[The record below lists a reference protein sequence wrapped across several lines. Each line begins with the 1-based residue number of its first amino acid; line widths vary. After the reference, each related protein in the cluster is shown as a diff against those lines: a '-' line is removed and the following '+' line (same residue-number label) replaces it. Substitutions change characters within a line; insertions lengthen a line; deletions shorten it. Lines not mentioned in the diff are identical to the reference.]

1 MRVTKVDPE
10 YPPLALQARV
20 QGMVRLQ
27 VRITKKGD
35 VYHVQLVS
43 GHPVLAPATIE
54 AVKQWKYKPYLLN
67 GEPMQVETIVQLAFK
82 LPNELEAK
90 GIVTDF
96 PLELAPLV
104 NGAQNIRRTNPDTT
118 SAVGDAPRVLLGNVP
133 SGVQDSTY
141 LLGPV
146 YKAVRVSEEIM
157 RAMRILKVDPLYP
170 PLPKGSRIQ
179 GQVILSIRINQS
191 GEVVSIRTISGD
203 PLLGQAAINGV
214 KQWKYQ
220 PYLLNGEP
228 IGVKTQVHLSF
239 TLPEEQSGK
248 GFVTDSPLEPK
259 SETIGVVG
267 DVPGGIPSTDSNT
280 ATASPVPALGTPQ
293 RVRVSSG
300 VAQGLLVT
308 KVNPDYPP
316 DARDQHIQ
324 GVVLL
329 KVIIGRE
336 GNIDST
342 ELISGHPLLAPAA
355 LDAVKRWK
363 YKPFLLN
370 GTPVEVESQIQVNFT
385 LVK

>member
-1 MRVTKVDPE
+1 
-10 YPPLALQARV
+10 
-20 QGMVRLQ
+20 
-27 VRITKKGD
+27 
-35 VYHVQLVS
+35 
-43 GHPVLAPATIE
+43 
-54 AVKQWKYKPYLLN
+54 
-67 GEPMQVETIVQLAFK
+67 
-82 LPNELEAK
+82 
-90 GIVTDF
+90 
-96 PLELAPLV
+96 
-104 NGAQNIRRTNPDTT
+104 
-118 SAVGDAPRVLLGNVP
+118 
-133 SGVQDSTY
+133 
-141 LLGPV
+141 
-146 YKAVRVSEEIM
+146 M

-300 VAQGLLVT
+300 VEQGLLVT

-316 DARDQHIQ
+316 DAKQQHIQ
-324 GVVLL
+324 GLVVM
-329 KVIIGRE
+329 KVIIGKD
-336 GNIDST
+336 GNVESA

-355 LDAVKRWK
+355 LDAVKQWK
-363 YKPFLLN
+363 FKPYLLN
-370 GTPVEVESQIQVNFT
+370 GNPIEAESQIQVNFDW
-385 LVK
+385 

>member
-1 MRVTKVDPE
+1 MRVTKVDPK
-10 YPPLALQARV
+10 YPPEALQARV
-20 QGMVRLQ
+20 QGTVRLQ
-27 VRITKKGD
+27 VRITKEGN
-35 VYHVQLVS
+35 VYRVELVS
-43 GHPVLAPATIE
+43 GHPMLARAAIE

-67 GEPMQVETIVQLAFK
+67 TEPIQVETIVQLTFT
-82 LPNELEAK
+82 LPKEA
-90 GIVTDF
+90 GGQGLVTDS
-96 PLELAPLV
+96 PLEPTPLS
-104 NGAQNIRRTNPDTT
+104 NGSQNIRRTSPETT
-118 SAVGDAPRVLLGNVP
+118 GAVGEAPRVLLGNVP

-146 YKAVRVSEEIM
+146 YKSVRVSEEIM

-267 DVPGGIPSTDSNT
+267 DVPGGLLPDDSPV
-280 ATASPVPALGTPQ
+280 AASPVPQLGTPQ

-329 KVIIGRE
+329 KVIIGKD
-336 GNIDST
+336 GNVESA

-355 LDAVKRWK
+355 LDAVKQWK
-363 YKPFLLN
+363 FKPYLLN
-370 GTPVEVESQIQVNFT
+370 NVPVEVESQIQVNFDW
-385 LVK
+385 